1 MGLPLYQCHKQVR
14 ACKIARVHVSQ
25 GVDEDEFFLIPEDV
39 NLMPIE
45 VDVDFF
51 DKHRPK
57 AGGYYIVYADGHE
70 SFSPAEVFEA
80 GYSLIPEAEDAE
92 DTQILN
98 PS

>member
-14 ACKIARVHVSQ
+14 ACKIGRVHVCRETT
-25 GVDEDEFFLIPEDV
+25 DERLTYIITPEDV

-51 DKHRPK
+51 DRHKPK

-80 GYSLIPEAEDAE
+80 VYSLIPEDDSE
-92 DTQILN
+92 DT
-98 PS
+98 P